1 MILKENGYETKCR
14 QEINNFNC
22 TMDIRQTYNVKYVF
36 NIQVKEKM
44 NKIVILL
51 ITIACLFGQWKHQTD
66 PTTIRQLYVLDENHI
81 KHYSQHL
88 EWRTEHQ
95 IVLIHNMQLAMR
107 RVNKGN
113 YNQTRSQE
121 IADII
126 QKYVDIEKQHRE
138 DLKVLKK
145 ELRELTR

>member
-1 MILKENGYETKCR
+1 
-14 QEINNFNC
+14 
-22 TMDIRQTYNVKYVF
+22 
-36 NIQVKEKM
+36 M

-51 ITIACLFGQWKHQTD
+51 ITISSLFGQWKHDTD
-66 PTTIRQLYVLDENHI
+66 PTTIRQLYVLDQNHL
-81 KHYSQHL
+81 KHYSNQL

-95 IVLIHNMQLAMR
+95 IVLIHNMKSAMR
-107 RVNKGN
+107 KVKKGE
-113 YNQTRSQE
+113 YRQHRSQE
-121 IADII
+121 IADVI